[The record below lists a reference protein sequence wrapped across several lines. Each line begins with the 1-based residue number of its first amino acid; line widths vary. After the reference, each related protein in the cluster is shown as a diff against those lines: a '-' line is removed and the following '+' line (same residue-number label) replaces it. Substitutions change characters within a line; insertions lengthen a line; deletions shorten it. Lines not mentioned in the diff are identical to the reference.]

1 MNIVLL
7 ESLAIT
13 DEKLAALT
21 APLLAA
27 GHHFTAYP
35 RTDDLPT
42 LIHEAQDADV
52 LMLANMPLPGEVIR
66 ACPHLKFIDIAFTG
80 TDHVDLE
87 AAAEKGVRVS
97 NASGYSNQAV
107 AELVIGQMLSLLRN
121 THPLDQLTRQK
132 GVKDGLVG
140 HELGSRT
147 VGVIGSGAIGQRVI
161 QLLRAFGARVLAY
174 DPFPRALE
182 GVENVSLETLL
193 AQSDIITLHCPLTEG
208 TRGLIGTDALSLM
221 PRHALL
227 INMSRGP
234 VVDSIA
240 LAQALNEDRI
250 AGAAVD
256 VFEMEPPIPTG
267 HPLLTAKN
275 CLVTPHVAFATQES
289 MVLRAEIVFA
299 SLKAWL
305 DGAPINVVL

>member
-7 ESLAIT
+7 ESLAVT
-13 DEKLAALT
+13 DDKLAALT

-35 RTDDLPT
+35 RTNDIPT
-42 LIHEAQDADV
+42 LIRQAQDADI

-66 ACPHLKFIDIAFTG
+66 ACPHLRFIDVAFTG
-80 TDHVDLE
+80 TDHIDLK
-87 AAAEKGVRVS
+87 AAADKSVRVS
-97 NASGYSNQAV
+97 NASGYSSQAV
-107 AELVIGQMLSLLRN
+107 AELVIGQILSLLRN
-121 THPLDQLTRQK
+121 THPLNQRTRQQ
-132 GVKDGLVG
+132 GLKDGLVS

-161 QLLRAFGARVLAY
+161 QLLKAFGARVLAY

-182 GVENVSLETLL
+182 GVENVSLKTLL
-193 AQSDIITLHCPLTEG
+193 TQCDIVTLHCPLTED
-208 TRGLIGTDALSLM
+208 TRGLIDADALALM

-227 INMSRGP
+227 VNMSRGP
-234 VVDSIA
+234 VVDSAA
-240 LAQALNEDRI
+240 LAQALNAEHI

-256 VFEMEPPIPTG
+256 VFEMEPPIPAN

-275 CLVTPHVAFATQES
+275 CLVTPHVAFATHES
-289 MVLRAEIVFA
+289 MILRAEIVFA

-305 DGAPINVVL
+305 DGHPVNVVL

>member
-1 MNIVLL
+1 MKIVLL
-7 ESLAIT
+7 ESLSISEA
-13 DEKLAALT
+13 KLAELT
-21 APLLAA
+21 APLIAA
-27 GHHFTAYP
+27 GHSFTAYP

-42 LIHEAQDADV
+42 LIRQAQAADV

-66 ACPHLKFIDIAFTG
+66 ACPHLQFIDVAFTG
-80 TDHVDLE
+80 TDHVDLK
-87 AAAEKGVRVS
+87 AAAEKGIRVS

-107 AELVIGQMLSLLRN
+107 AELVIGQMLSLLRH
-121 THPLDQLTRQK
+121 THPLDRRTRQE

-140 HELGSRT
+140 YELGSRT

-174 DPFPRALE
+174 DPFPRMLE
-182 GVENVSLETLL
+182 GVENVSLEALL
-193 AQSDIITLHCPLTEG
+193 TQSDIVTLHCPLTES
-208 TRGLIGTDALSLM
+208 TRGLIDADALSLM
-221 PRHALL
+221 PRQALL
-227 INMSRGP
+227 VNMSRGP
-234 VVDSIA
+234 VVDSA
-240 LAQALNEDRI
+240 AVARALNEERI

-256 VFEMEPPIPTG
+256 VFEMEPPIPAN

-305 DGAPINVVL
+305 DGKPIHVVL